1 MSEIPDDF
9 GGFIGYW
16 LDGHAHLV
24 RYGQGKPIEGVS
36 MTPLNA
42 LQARKLLDG
51 LIETGVRD
59 GQITDEHVEQ
69 SRQLPR
75 TEGLDDVPPRSE
87 VDKIAGPD

>member
-1 MSEIPDDF
+1 MSEIPADF

-16 LDGHAHLV
+16 LDGHAYLV
-24 RYGQGKPIEGVS
+24 RYGRGKPIEGVQ

-59 GQITDEHVEQ
+59 GLITDEHVRQ
-69 SRQLPR
+69 SGQLPR
-75 TEGLDDVPPRSE
+75 TEGVDDIPPRAD
-87 VDKIAGPD
+87 VDRIAGPD